1 MQTGEVIRKYRKQ
14 RNLTQEEMAQRL
26 GVTAPAVNKWE
37 NGNSLPDITL
47 LAPIARLLRVPL
59 DELLSYREELTE
71 KERQDLIRE
80 LGDRMKAEGYPKAFG
95 WAEEIL
101 RQYPGDEELLLYMG
115 VMLNAYRITEKPENP
130 QQYDEA
136 VCGFLSRALES
147 PREEIRLQA
156 STSLFQLHFQKG
168 QYEQAEKYLD
178 YLSVQNPERKRLQA
192 SICEKTGRTEE
203 AWRLYEELLYSYYTM
218 VSLVLH
224 DAFNLSQS
232 EQDRP
237 KRRRN
242 LYGKRTD
249 NKLWTQSVGGGGPGA
264 PHRLQPGQRET

>member
-147 PREEIRLQA
+147 PGRKSGCRRLRRCF
-156 STSLFQLHFQKG
+156 SCISK
-168 QYEQAEKYLD
+168 KD
-178 YLSVQNPERKRLQA
+178 SM
-192 SICEKTGRTEE
+192 S
-203 AWRLYEELLYSYYTM
+203 
-218 VSLVLH
+218 
-224 DAFNLSQS
+224 
-232 EQDRP
+232 
-237 KRRRN
+237 RRRSIWITFPSRIRN
-242 LYGKRTD
+242 GSGCRRP
-249 NKLWTQSVGGGGPGA
+249 SARRPAGRRRPGGFM
-264 PHRLQPGQRET
+264 RSFSILIIRW